1 MSVVEHESTV
11 WRIENITTYEDP
23 FNSQMQ
29 YGFHEPVP
37 LMISYADSATI
48 TANPYYPVNAFLTA
62 IQVNDL
68 ARKVSYTWVKNTT
81 YPNGYW
87 ANNMA
92 GSGMTNA
99 NPGDTPLITPGNNLQ
114 ISVSVFNMGTVG
126 GTITVVVANAST
138 SATLNSQALT
148 VAAQGNVATSL
159 VTLTMPTTALSLLI
173 SATP

>member
-1 MSVVEHESTV
+1 M
-11 WRIENITTYEDP
+11 
-23 FNSQMQ
+23 
-29 YGFHEPVP
+29 P
-37 LMISYADSATI
+37 LEISYADSATI

-62 IQVNDL
+62 IQVNDI
-68 ARKVSYTWVKNTT
+68 AMKVSYTWVKNTT

-99 NPGDTPLITPGNNLQ
+99 APGATPLIMPGPNNLQ

-126 GTITVVVANAST
+126 GTITVVVSNAST
-138 SATLNSQALT
+138 SAVLNTQALT
-148 VAAQGNVATSL
+148 VAAQGNAATALVAI
-159 VTLTMPTTALSLLI
+159 TMPSTALSLLI